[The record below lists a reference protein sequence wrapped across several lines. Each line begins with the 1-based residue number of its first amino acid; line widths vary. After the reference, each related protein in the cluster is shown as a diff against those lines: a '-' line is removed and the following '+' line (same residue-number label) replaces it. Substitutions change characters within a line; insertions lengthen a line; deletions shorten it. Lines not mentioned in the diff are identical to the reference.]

1 MLFYLALILLSGLLF
16 GRIVKLIKLPNVTG
30 YLLAGLLIGPHVLG
44 IIPENITLQLE
55 LVSQMARFLQQCL

>member
-44 IIPENITLQLE
+44 IIPENITLQL
-55 LVSQMARFLQQCL
+55 